1 MTQISVERKHNL
13 GREAARQKAEVV
25 VDKLVERYDVQAT
38 WQGDTVAVKRSGAQG
53 TVKIDDDAIRIDLKL
68 GMMLSMMSG
77 TIQSEIEKALDK
89 ALAA

>member
-13 GREAARQKAEVV
+13 GRDAARQKAEVV
-25 VDKLVERYDVQAT
+25 VDKLVQRYDVQAT
-38 WQGDTVAVKRSGAQG
+38 WQGDTVAVKRSGANG
-53 TVKIDDDAIRIDLKL
+53 TVKIDDDAIRIELKL

-89 ALAA
+89 ALA

>member
-25 VDKLVERYDVQAT
+25 VDKLVQRYDVQAT
-38 WQGDTVAVKRSGAQG
+38 WQGDTVAVKRSGANG
-53 TVKIDDDAIRIDLKL
+53 TVKIDSDAIRIELKL

-89 ALAA
+89 ALA

>member
-25 VDKLVERYDVQAT
+25 VDKLVQRYDVQAT
-38 WQGDTVAVKRSGAQG
+38 WQGDTVAVKRSGANG
-53 TVKIDDDAIRIDLKL
+53 TVKIDDEAIRIELKL

-89 ALAA
+89 ALA

>member
-25 VDKLVERYDVQAT
+25 VDKLVQRYDVQAT
-38 WQGDTVAVKRSGAQG
+38 WQGDTVAVKRSGANG
-53 TVKIDDDAIRIDLKL
+53 TVKIDDDAIRIELKL

-89 ALAA
+89 ALA